1 MLPIDPDRALA
12 MSGLFA
18 SFALVTAIVMGAK

>member
-1 MLPIDPDRALA
+1 MLPIDLDRALA

-18 SFALVTAIVMGAK
+18 SIALVTAIAMGAK